1 MKTSRDKIH
10 KLPKADVHNHLHL
23 GGSIKLLKA
32 KYPNSGL
39 IIPGYY
45 DGLDGMI
52 SFIYN
57 RLNKVMLS
65 SDDVIIFMENGI
77 KSSINDNVQYL
88 EASVDVGLAKFFD
101 NSIEQLIEVVYN
113 LRTKYKSQI
122 NFRPDIGINKDY
134 SIDKVYSDGMKCI
147 KSGVFNGI
155 DIYGKESGRK
165 LEGFVEIFKTA
176 QGRNLK
182 TKVHIGEFSN
192 YQTIDEAIT
201 LLKPNEIQHG
211 IKAANSEKTMNIIR
225 DNNIQLNICPQSNIS
240 LGSVNNISEH
250 PIRKLYDHGIKI
262 TINTDDLLLFNT
274 TITDQYLELIENN
287 IFSLEEIEIIR
298 KNSFN

>member
-1 MKTSRDKIH
+1 MKTLRDKIL

-23 GGSIKLLKA
+23 GGSIKLLNS

-39 IIPGYY
+39 IIPDYY

-52 SFIYN
+52 SFIHN
-57 RLNKVMLS
+57 HLNKIMQNS
-65 SDDVIIFMENGI
+65 NDVFNFMENGI

-88 EASVDVGLAKFFD
+88 EASVDIGLVRFFD
-101 NSIEQLIEVVYN
+101 NSIDQLIEVVCN
-113 LRTKYKSQI
+113 LRNKYSSQI

-134 SIDKVYSDGMKCI
+134 TIDKVYSDGMKCI

-155 DIYGKESGRK
+155 DLYGKESGRE
-165 LEGFVEIFKTA
+165 LDGFVEIFKNA
-176 QGRNLK
+176 KDKDLK
-182 TKVHIGEFSN
+182 TKVHIGEFSSHE
-192 YQTIDEAIT
+192 TIEETIF
-201 LLKPNEIQHG
+201 LLNPTDIQHG
-211 IKAANSEKTMNIIR
+211 IKAADSENTMNIIL
-225 DNNIQLNICPQSNIS
+225 DKNIQLNICTQSNIS
-240 LGSVNNISEH
+240 LGSVKNISEH

-262 TINTDDLLLFNT
+262 TINTDDLLLFDY

-287 IFSLEEIEIIR
+287 IFSLKEIEIIR